1 MTLRKLNSSQTS
13 IMGTEVREG
22 IGKLRTIKKG
32 PSRLGLREQNKL
44 EKGQRIR
51 VAARELF
58 SKHGYDAATV
68 RQIAKRAHVGLGTLF
83 NYAQDKRDLVFLI
96 FNEEL
101 AAVTEQALRAA
112 DSQGSVVDQL
122 SAIWEPHYQ
131 YFSENPPLSRILLR
145 ELTFYSEGK
154 QAATFHEIR
163 ERLISGIEKIVWA
176 AQRERRIGSGEDSVI
191 IARHIFFVCSGAI
204 RWWIARL
211 NPSPRDGLAELRRL
225 LELEVNGLQ
234 PIPAS
239 NGPQQGPGNSP
250 RRNGAKRRD
259 GNVHRKTR
267 LTGNS

>member
-1 MTLRKLNSSQTS
+1 MMETAVLGGKC
-13 IMGTEVREG
+13 
-22 IGKLRTIKKG
+22 KLRATRSG

-44 EKGQRIR
+44 DKIQRIR
-51 VAARELF
+51 TAARELF
-58 SKHGYDAATV
+58 SKHGYESATL

-101 AAVTEQALRAA
+101 AVVTEQALKAA
-112 DSQGSVVDQL
+112 DSPSSLVDQL
-122 SAIWEPHYQ
+122 TAIWEPHYQ
-131 YFSENPPLSRILLR
+131 YFSENPPLSRILLK

-163 ERLISGIEKIVWA
+163 ERLISGIEKVVWA
-176 AQRERRIGSGEDSVI
+176 AQREQRIRTTEDSTIV
-191 IARHIFFVCSGAI
+191 ARHVFFVCSGAI

-234 PIPAS
+234 PAPVADGRRRGSSPSSRADGAS
-239 NGPQQGPGNSP
+239 
-250 RRNGAKRRD
+250 RRD
-259 GNVHRKTR
+259 RDVSRKTR
-267 LTGNS
+267 AARIS

>member
-1 MTLRKLNSSQTS
+1 
-13 IMGTEVREG
+13 MGTAVGEENC
-22 IGKLRTIKKG
+22 KLTAMKSG
-32 PSRLGLREQNKL
+32 PSRLGLREKNKL

-51 VAARELF
+51 AAARELF
-58 SKHGYDAATV
+58 SKHGYESATL

-101 AAVTEQALRAA
+101 AVVTEQALKAA
-112 DSQGSVVDQL
+112 DSPSSLVDQL

-131 YFSENPPLSRILLR
+131 YFSENPPLSRILLK

-163 ERLISGIEKIVWA
+163 ERLISGIEKVVWA
-176 AQRERRIGSGEDSVI
+176 AQREQRIRSREDSAIV
-191 IARHIFFVCSGAI
+191 ARHIFFVCSGAI

-211 NPSPRDGLAELRRL
+211 NPSPRDGVAELRRL

-234 PIPAS
+234 PAAALNGRRQGAS
-239 NGPQQGPGNSP
+239 
-250 RRNGAKRRD
+250 RRD
-259 GNVHRKTR
+259 SNVPRKIRRTR
-267 LTGNS
+267 RS